1 MPKSGDPELA
11 ILATARAEFLK
22 HGHLG
27 TNASRIARRAGL
39 APGTFY
45 RFFKDLTD
53 VFVAVYVNW
62 AAGEQK
68 AFARLMFRKAPVSEF
83 IDAWI
88 ERQRQHR
95 ALRRSLG
102 VLAEED
108 PRVRRAQAEHRLDMV
123 AAVLPWT
130 SGHPSQAS
138 LAIDLILAE
147 RLADA
152 IADGELKAMGL
163 DDAAAVERLEA
174 LIGGLRNLHG
184 AAPDV
189 DRLAPRPPPRSLRP
203 HWA

>member
-22 HGHLG
+22 HGHLA

-39 APGTFY
+39 APATFY
-45 RFFKDLTD
+45 RFFKDLTE
-53 VFVAVYVNW
+53 VFVAVYVKW
-62 AAGEQK
+62 AAEEQK
-68 AFARLMFRKAPVSEF
+68 AFARQMFRKAPVSEF

-88 ERQRQHR
+88 ERQRLHR
-95 ALRRSLG
+95 ALRRSLR

-138 LAIDLILAE
+138 LAVDLMLAE

-163 DDAAAVERLEA
+163 DDAAAVERLET
-174 LIGGLRNLHG
+174 LIGGLRNLQG
-184 AAPDV
+184 AASDA
-189 DRLAPRPPPRSLRP
+189 DRLLPRP
-203 HWA
+203 AA